1 MIFTVIP
8 IKRSLTT
15 TVVNKIWSV
24 FLEKKLILQFKEMW
38 TWDTLMSHRVRG
50 LPKGTESSV
59 SLLEISIPGTFDA
72 TLHGWLLLTGLWL
85 AVYHSVHKK
94 CCLWE
99 QGGYMGE
106 MDRVRMQPVALL
118 ALIGWLYFFCI
129 SINCSILKKIDKV
142 MM

>member
-8 IKRSLTT
+8 IKGSLTT
-15 TVVNKIWSV
+15 TVVNKISSA
-24 FLEKKLILQFKEMW
+24 FSGKKLILQLKEMW
-38 TWDTLMSHRVRG
+38 TWNTLMSHRVRG
-50 LPKGTESSV
+50 LPKGTESSL
-59 SLLEISIPGTFDA
+59 SLLETSIPGTLDA
-72 TLHGWLLLTGLWL
+72 TLHGWLLLTGPGL

-99 QGGYMGE
+99 QGGYMGA

-118 ALIGWLYFFCI
+118 AFIGWLYFLCI